1 MSPASKNTAIF
12 DVDGTLVDSSEHFH
26 LLDSTPL
33 GHTENLYEYH
43 SRVLNSPPRESVV
56 ALSRVLWEA
65 GVRVVIVTSRY
76 EMFRDETVAWLKFH
90 NVYYDELYM
99 RKNIDDRTHELVKRD
114 ILALLKIQGYKII
127 LAVDDNPEIIKLWQE
142 HDIVAAHMPV

>member
-1 MSPASKNTAIF
+1 VSPANKNTAIF
-12 DVDGTLVDSSEHFH
+12 DIDGTLVDSAEHFH

-33 GHTENLYEYH
+33 GHTKNLYEYH
-43 SRVLNSPPRESVV
+43 SLALNSPPRESVV

-65 GVRVVIVTSRY
+65 GIRIVIVTSRY
-76 EMFRDETVAWLKFH
+76 NNFLYETVEWLKAH
-90 NVYYDELYM
+90 NIYYDELYM
-99 RKNIDDRTHELVKRD
+99 RDATDDRTHYLVKKD
-114 ILALLKIQGYKII
+114 ILNVLKSKGYNIL

>member
-1 MSPASKNTAIF
+1 VSPASKNTAIF
-12 DVDGTLVDSSEHFH
+12 DVDGTLMDSSEHFH

-43 SRVLNSPPRESVV
+43 SRALNSPPRESVV

-76 EMFRDETVAWLKFH
+76 NNFLYETVEWLKAH
-90 NVYYDELYM
+90 NIYYDELYM
-99 RKNIDDRTHELVKRD
+99 RDATDDRTHYLVKKD
-114 ILALLKIQGYKII
+114 ILNVLKSKGYNIL

-142 HDIVAAHMPV
+142 NDIVSAHMPV